1 LIARSASTEAQASID
16 ATGEAVEGDTAPT
29 ADQAKALWDEVNQEQ
44 REKDVAKQ
52 ASAAVKQAP
61 TRAQIAAASGSVE
74 KWDAL
79 KTDFPEWADAT
90 EQFVDAKL
98 AGIKFPE
105 GAPTVDPNKIA
116 ELIEQR
122 VGQVQAEMVKA
133 VEEAKVE
140 GRHPN
145 WREDINTDAFG
156 KWFAVQKPEV
166 QALAR
171 SDKGRDAIRMLD
183 LYQEALAK
191 PADKVKEERASKLA
205 AAVSSKP
212 GYVRRDFQV
221 RRRDEPER
229 TLGTTRHR

>member
-1 LIARSASTEAQASID
+1 MRPSAVSPRGSARRTWQSKRQPLSSR
-16 ATGEAVEGDTAPT
+16 P
-29 ADQAKALWDEVNQEQ
+29 
-44 REKDVAKQ
+44 
-52 ASAAVKQAP
+52 P

-212 GYVRRDFQV
+212 GTSAATSKSV
-221 RRRDEPER
+221 DEMSPKELWDYEASLAAKR
-229 TLGTTRHR
+229 QQKRGLTYL